1 MKNITTLLLLSLLTI
16 NTYAQLPKG
25 DRTLA
30 WQVDMTQNL
39 NYDSAFAYAQTGCME
54 SIHLTFAWS
63 SIEPNAGNFDA
74 NYINNI
80 LDIADIYYPAYG
92 TKVELQIPTMNTN
105 VKVTPTDLVSTDFD
119 DLTMINRFKVLL
131 DTLFI
136 HIPNV
141 ELSALNIGNE
151 SDAYMG
157 TDVTQYNQYKMFLD
171 SVVPYAKQ
179 LYFNLHGTDL
189 KVGTT
194 FTYDGLVEA
203 STSSLCQTVNN
214 GLDIVSTTYY
224 PLNPDFTME
233 SPAVVSSD
241 FSNLVNIYSDTLK
254 PIYFVECGYASSD
267 SCNSSEALQAQF
279 FQNVFSAWDTHY
291 ANIKYLTLFKTTDWS
306 QQEVNNLGVFY
317 GITDIIFLEYLR
329 TLGVRTWDNDG
340 TNKLAYET
348 ILCEL
353 SNRGW
358 CSVNCGITGIDEQ
371 IKTDFVS
378 VYPNP
383 TSGLINIDTK
393 KSVKQI
399 KIYNSLGKLSLSTKN
414 TVININEFSNG
425 IYYLSVQFET
435 GEIEREKLMKN

>member
-1 MKNITTLLLLSLLTI
+1 
-16 NTYAQLPKG
+16 
-25 DRTLA
+25 
-30 WQVDMTQNL
+30 
-39 NYDSAFAYAQTGCME
+39 
-54 SIHLTFAWS
+54 
-63 SIEPNAGNFDA
+63 
-74 NYINNI
+74 
-80 LDIADIYYPAYG
+80 
-92 TKVELQIPTMNTN
+92 MN
-105 VKVTPTDLVSTDFD
+105 D
-119 DLTMINRFKVLL
+119 
-131 DTLFI
+131 
-136 HIPNV
+136 
-141 ELSALNIGNE
+141 
-151 SDAYMG
+151 
-157 TDVTQYNQYKMFLD
+157 
-171 SVVPYAKQ
+171 
-179 LYFNLHGTDL
+179 
-189 KVGTT
+189 
-194 FTYDGLVEA
+194 
-203 STSSLCQTVNN
+203 
-214 GLDIVSTTYY
+214 
-224 PLNPDFTME
+224 
-233 SPAVVSSD
+233 
-241 FSNLVNIYSDTLK
+241 
-254 PIYFVECGYASSD
+254 
-267 SCNSSEALQAQF
+267 
-279 FQNVFSAWDTHY
+279 
-291 ANIKYLTLFKTTDWS
+291 
-306 QQEVNNLGVFY
+306 LGVFY

>member
-1 MKNITTLLLLSLLTI
+1 
-16 NTYAQLPKG
+16 
-25 DRTLA
+25 
-30 WQVDMTQNL
+30 
-39 NYDSAFAYAQTGCME
+39 ME

-254 PIYFVECGYASSD
+254 PIYFCRVWLC
-267 SCNSSEALQAQF
+267 
-279 FQNVFSAWDTHY
+279 
-291 ANIKYLTLFKTTDWS
+291 FK
-306 QQEVNNLGVFY
+306 
-317 GITDIIFLEYLR
+317 
-329 TLGVRTWDNDG
+329 
-340 TNKLAYET
+340 
-348 ILCEL
+348 
-353 SNRGW
+353 
-358 CSVNCGITGIDEQ
+358 
-371 IKTDFVS
+371 
-378 VYPNP
+378 
-383 TSGLINIDTK
+383 
-393 KSVKQI
+393 
-399 KIYNSLGKLSLSTKN
+399 
-414 TVININEFSNG
+414 
-425 IYYLSVQFET
+425 
-435 GEIEREKLMKN
+435 